1 VRRGETRWYTFGLP
15 DKRRPVLILSRD
27 SVLPRLTEVVRK
39 ERLGAAIVRLD
50 EARWPEIERALVT
63 ACGFV
68 PKA

>member
-1 VRRGETRWYTFGLP
+1 
-15 DKRRPVLILSRD
+15 
-27 SVLPRLTEVVRK
+27 VRK
-39 ERLGAAIVRLD
+39 ERIGAAIASLD